1 MGLDAL
7 LNAALGVALSNVAGS
22 QPAAPW
28 AAGASQLGSVAPVLG
43 ELVRQLPL
51 QAPVPLQVSA
61 LQQVVRDSRGN
72 RYLCDVGY
80 SWPKAH
86 QLSAAQHGSSRFVSS
101 RNAAFW
107 FSL

>member
-28 AAGASQLGSVAPVLG
+28 AAGASSLGSVTPLLG
-43 ELVRQLPL
+43 ELVRQLP
-51 QAPVPLQVSA
+51 QQVSVPQQVSA
-61 LQQVVRDSRGN
+61 LQEVVRDSRGN

-80 SWPKAH
+80 G
-86 QLSAAQHGSSRFVSS
+86 LCERI
-101 RNAAFW
+101 N
-107 FSL
+107 

>member
-28 AAGASQLGSVAPVLG
+28 SAGAPPLGSVAPVLG
-43 ELVRQLPL
+43 ELVRQLPR
-51 QAPVPLQVSA
+51 QAPVPQQVSA
-61 LQQVVRDSRGN
+61 LQEVVMDSRGN

-80 SWPKAH
+80 
-86 QLSAAQHGSSRFVSS
+86 GFCERV
-101 RNAAFW
+101 N
-107 FSL
+107 

>member
-43 ELVRQLPL
+43 ELVRQLPR
-51 QAPVPLQVSA
+51 QTPVPQQVSA
-61 LQQVVRDSRGN
+61 LQEVVQDSRGN

-80 SWPKAH
+80 G
-86 QLSAAQHGSSRFVSS
+86 LCERID
-101 RNAAFW
+101 
-107 FSL
+107 

>member
-28 AAGASQLGSVAPVLG
+28 AGGVSPLGSVAPVLG
-43 ELVRQLPL
+43 ELVRQLPR
-51 QAPVPLQVSA
+51 QQSPVPQQVSA
-61 LQQVVRDSRGN
+61 LQEVVMDSRGN

-80 SWPKAH
+80 G
-86 QLSAAQHGSSRFVSS
+86 LCERI
-101 RNAAFW
+101 N
-107 FSL
+107 

>member
-28 AAGASQLGSVAPVLG
+28 AAGASPLGSAAPLLG
-43 ELVRQLPL
+43 ELVRQLPR
-51 QAPVPLQVSA
+51 QAPGPRQVSA
-61 LQQVVRDSRGN
+61 TQEVVMDSRGN

-80 SWPKAH
+80 G
-86 QLSAAQHGSSRFVSS
+86 LCERID
-101 RNAAFW
+101 
-107 FSL
+107 

>member
-28 AAGASQLGSVAPVLG
+28 AAGALPLDSAAPLLG
-43 ELVRQLPL
+43 ELLWKLP
-51 QAPVPLQVSA
+51 QQVSGQQPVSA
-61 LQQVVRDSRGN
+61 LQEVVMDSRGN

-80 SWPKAH
+80 G
-86 QLSAAQHGSSRFVSS
+86 LCERI
-101 RNAAFW
+101 N
-107 FSL
+107 

>member
-28 AAGASQLGSVAPVLG
+28 AAGASPLGSVAPVLG
-43 ELVRQLPL
+43 ELVRQLPR
-51 QAPVPLQVSA
+51 QSPVPQQVSA
-61 LQQVVRDSRGN
+61 LQEVVMDSRGN

-80 SWPKAH
+80 G
-86 QLSAAQHGSSRFVSS
+86 LCERID
-101 RNAAFW
+101 
-107 FSL
+107 